1 MTIHTLICAL
11 LHKRIL
17 ARTSGIFGDLMSA
30 ERKTDKNTN
39 TADNISDEQPGDCAK
54 HKTETGEANS
64 KSSSTNSAEVENT
77 DNEHGSQPAEKQ
89 TADNQYSTANPTAEG
104 ANSECAAAQVAV
116 AEPINDTRLDTDTSI
131 NLKYDGMRQVA
142 KGGALGA
149 FIGLAVIVPG
159 VSGSVAAI
167 ILGLYEKL
175 LYAIGHIFSDFKRCI
190 LFLLPIAAG
199 AAVGLIVGFFGVKL
213 LLEVMMFAV
222 VALFAGLM
230 LGALPS
236 VTDEIKH
243 KKHTPLCI
251 ALVILGT
258 AIPIALSLAA
268 VFAGGKVS
276 LEQPAAYEYI
286 IYLLLGFAVA
296 ATQLIPGLSAT
307 ALLMTTGHYVPLVQS
322 VSIAYWQQ
330 NPEIFAV
337 YACLIAGFVA
347 GILCFAKL
355 LELLLKKLRT
365 EAMHLVTGLAVG
377 SVITMFF
384 NPEMYEVYRSWAAGE
399 RFGPDLLI
407 SVVLFVVGF
416 IAAFAFVKYRRKH
429 GRY

>member
-1 MTIHTLICAL
+1 MIKFCCRLTIHTLICAL
-11 LHKRIL
+11 LHKRIS
-17 ARTSGIFGDLMSA
+17 ARTSGIFGDLMR

-54 HKTETGEANS
+54 HKTETGEADG
-64 KSSSTNSAEVENT
+64 KSSSTNSAEAGNT
-77 DNEHGSQPAEKQ
+77 DNRNASKTAEVGNADNECESQPAEKQ
-89 TADNQYSTANPTAEG
+89 TADNQCFTTNPTTESAD
-104 ANSECAAAQVAV
+104 SECAAAQVAV
-116 AEPINDTRLDTDTSI
+116 SEPINDTRHDTDTSI

-330 NPEIFAV
+330 NPRNFCRICLLDCRICGRNTLFCQTSGTAFEKAAHRG
-337 YACLIAGFVA
+337 YAPCD
-347 GILCFAKL
+347 
-355 LELLLKKLRT
+355 
-365 EAMHLVTGLAVG
+365 G
-377 SVITMFF
+377 SC
-384 NPEMYEVYRSWAAGE
+384 R
-399 RFGPDLLI
+399 RFGDYN
-407 SVVLFVVGF
+407 VF
-416 IAAFAFVKYRRKH
+416 
-429 GRY
+429 

>member
-1 MTIHTLICAL
+1 
-11 LHKRIL
+11 
-17 ARTSGIFGDLMSA
+17 MSA
-30 ERKTDKNTN
+30 ESKTNKNTN

-54 HKTETGEANS
+54 HKTEAL
-64 KSSSTNSAEVENT
+64 KT
-77 DNEHGSQPAEKQ
+77 D
-89 TADNQYSTANPTAEG
+89 
-104 ANSECAAAQVAV
+104 SECAAAQVAV
-116 AEPINDTRLDTDTSI
+116 AEPINDTRHDTDTSI

-190 LFLLPIAAG
+190 LFLLPIAIG

-286 IYLLLGFAVA
+286 IYLLIGFAVA

-355 LELLLKKLRT
+355 LELILKKLHT
-365 EAMHLVTGLAVG
+365 EAMHLVTGLAFG

-407 SVVLFVVGF
+407 SAVLFVVGF

>member
-1 MTIHTLICAL
+1 MIKFCCRLTIHTLICAL

-39 TADNISDEQPGDCAK
+39 TADNTPDEQPGDCAK
-54 HKTETGEANS
+54 HKTEALKTDSECAATNPSEAESANNENAS
-64 KSSSTNSAEVENT
+64 KKAEAKN
-77 DNEHGSQPAEKQ
+77 
-89 TADNQYSTANPTAEG
+89 AD
-104 ANSECAAAQVAV
+104 SECAAAQIAV
-116 AEPINDTRLDTDTSI
+116 AEPLNDTRHDTDTSI

-243 KKHTPLCI
+243 KKHTPLCT
-251 ALVILGT
+251 ALVILGA

-268 VFAGGKVS
+268 VFAGGKVN

-286 IYLLLGFAVA
+286 IYLLIGFAVA

-355 LELLLKKLRT
+355 LELILKKLHT
-365 EAMHLVTGLAVG
+365 EAMHLVTGLAFG

>member
-1 MTIHTLICAL
+1 
-11 LHKRIL
+11 
-17 ARTSGIFGDLMSA
+17 MSA
-30 ERKTDKNTN
+30 ESKTDKNTN
-39 TADNISDEQPGDCAK
+39 TADNTPDEQPGDCAK
-54 HKTETGEANS
+54 HKTETGEADG
-64 KSSSTNSAEVENT
+64 KSSSTNSAEAGNT
-77 DNEHGSQPAEKQ
+77 DNRNASKTAEAENADNECESQAGEKQ
-89 TADNQYSTANPTAEG
+89 TVDNQCSTTNPTTESAD
-104 ANSECAAAQVAV
+104 SECAAAQVAV
-116 AEPINDTRLDTDTSI
+116 AEPINDTRHDTDTPI

-286 IYLLLGFAVA
+286 IYLLIGFAVA

-355 LELLLKKLRT
+355 LELILKKLHT
-365 EAMHLVTGLAVG
+365 EAMHLVTGLAFG

-384 NPEMYEVYRSWAAGE
+384 NHEMYEVYRSWAAGE
-399 RFGPDLLI
+399 RFGSDLLI
-407 SVVLFVVGF
+407 GAILFVVGF

>member
-1 MTIHTLICAL
+1 
-11 LHKRIL
+11 
-17 ARTSGIFGDLMSA
+17 MSA
-30 ERKTDKNTN
+30 ESKTNKNTN

-54 HKTETGEANS
+54 HKTEALKTDSECAATNPSEAESANNENAS
-64 KSSSTNSAEVENT
+64 KKAEAEN
-77 DNEHGSQPAEKQ
+77 
-89 TADNQYSTANPTAEG
+89 AD
-104 ANSECAAAQVAV
+104 SECAAAQVAV
-116 AEPINDTRLDTDTSI
+116 AEPINDTRHDTDTSI
-131 NLKYDGMRQVA
+131 NLKYDGMRQVMHAA
-142 KGGALGA
+142 KAMGALGA

-190 LFLLPIAAG
+190 LFLLPIAIG

-251 ALVILGT
+251 ALVILGA

-407 SVVLFVVGF
+407 GAVLFVVGF

>member
-1 MTIHTLICAL
+1 MIKFCCRLTIHTLICAL

-17 ARTSGIFGDLMSA
+17 ARTSGIFGDLMR

-54 HKTETGEANS
+54 HKTEALKTDSECAATNPSEAESANNENAS
-64 KSSSTNSAEVENT
+64 KKVEAEN
-77 DNEHGSQPAEKQ
+77 
-89 TADNQYSTANPTAEG
+89 AD
-104 ANSECAAAQVAV
+104 SECAAAQVAV
-116 AEPINDTRLDTDTSI
+116 AEPINDTRHDTDTSI

-190 LFLLPIAAG
+190 LFLLPIAIG

-243 KKHTPLCI
+243 KKHTPLC
-251 ALVILGT
+251 
-258 AIPIALSLAA
+258 IALSLAA

-355 LELLLKKLRT
+355 LELILKKLRT
-365 EAMHLVTGLAVG
+365 EAMHLVTGLAFG